1 MQDVLLTALVAVVG
15 YLLGTIPSAGV
26 VAWVATR
33 GEINLREAGSGNPGA
48 INAIKMLGTRW
59 GVVVL
64 VADIVKGTA
73 AGLLGLLIA
82 GDPGAYAAATAAIAG
97 HIFPVWSGFRG
108 GKGVA
113 TSAGACLAVFPAY
126 FPIDMLV
133 AGAERAEVE
142 ARRHRD
148 AGRVPHLDRVGRDL
162 VGSGPPEPLGPRSL
176 DRAAPLRAHRLD
188 DDPVQVPRR
197 GQSDDGPLIPRAVGK
212 HVAAGMRSATESSSQ
227 GSGDSQSWGPRFPHV
242 ASGLGLVRFGQD
254 CRVAAG

>member
-1 MQDVLLTALVAVVG
+1 MRDVLLTVLAAMVG

-26 VAWVATR
+26 VAWLATR
-33 GEINLREAGSGNPGA
+33 GRINLREAGSGNPGA

-64 VADIVKGTA
+64 VADIAKGAA

-126 FPIDMLV
+126 FPIDMIV
-133 AGAERAEVE
+133 AGASALRSRRADIGTQV
-142 ARRHRD
+142 ACVVWVVSALVWWLAD
-148 AGRVPHLDRVGRDL
+148 LPNLWGPDPSVGL
-162 VGSGPPEPLGPRSL
+162 FLFSVIGSTMILYKF
-176 DRAAPLRAHRLD
+176 RAA
-188 DDPVQVPRR
+188 
-197 GQSDDGPLIPRAVGK
+197 
-212 HVAAGMRSATESSSQ
+212 T
-227 GSGDSQSWGPRFPHV
+227 
-242 ASGLGLVRFGQD
+242 
-254 CRVAAG
+254 RVAPAR

>member
-1 MQDVLLTALVAVVG
+1 MVG

-26 VAWVATR
+26 VAWLATR
-33 GEINLREAGSGNPGA
+33 GRINLREAGSGNPGA

-64 VADIVKGTA
+64 VADIAKGAA

-126 FPIDMLV
+126 FPIDMIV
-133 AGAERAEVE
+133 AGASALRSRRADIGTQV
-142 ARRHRD
+142 ACVVWVVSALVWWLAD
-148 AGRVPHLDRVGRDL
+148 LPNLWGPDPSVGL
-162 VGSGPPEPLGPRSL
+162 FLFSVIGSTMILYKF
-176 DRAAPLRAHRLD
+176 RAA
-188 DDPVQVPRR
+188 
-197 GQSDDGPLIPRAVGK
+197 
-212 HVAAGMRSATESSSQ
+212 T
-227 GSGDSQSWGPRFPHV
+227 
-242 ASGLGLVRFGQD
+242 
-254 CRVAAG
+254 RVAPAR